1 MQYKSPQLKKK
12 NQNQNKSL
20 KNEWL
25 IFTLRNIVSNA
36 FLLIF
41 FHHLMSIN
49 YMGTFIETHY
59 QWKVQSSITN
69 NLGDGWEV
77 IV

>member
-25 IFTLRNIVSNA
+25 IFALRNIVSNE
-36 FLLIF
+36 FVLIF

-49 YMGTFIETHY
+49 YMGTLIETHY
-59 QWKVQSSITN
+59 QWKVQSSITKN
-69 NLGDGWEV
+69 IGDGWEV